1 MDSDKK
7 LDGKEFISKDSSLQF
22 VSRQETK
29 TGVYSMFGAFLYIG
43 FIISFVLLIGT
54 SIIAYYKHLSEGIED
69 RKNIQTMKKVGL
81 SNSMIKKT
89 TSQQIYWMFFLPLFV
104 AVIHSA
110 VASKMLYQL
119 CGVFGIRSISEFA
132 IPFAISVAII
142 IVVYLIIFKITS
154 NVYYNLVS
162 EEE

>member
-1 MDSDKK
+1 
-7 LDGKEFISKDSSLQF
+7 
-22 VSRQETK
+22 
-29 TGVYSMFGAFLYIG
+29 
-43 FIISFVLLIGT
+43 
-54 SIIAYYKHLSEGIED
+54 
-69 RKNIQTMKKVGL
+69 
-81 SNSMIKKT
+81 
-89 TSQQIYWMFFLPLFV
+89 MFFLPLFV

-119 CGVFGIRSISEFA
+119 CGIFGIRNISEFA

-142 IVVYLIIFKITS
+142 IVVYFVIFKITS